1 MNKLGV
7 LAGVC
12 SILSFGVLGCNE
24 NPTSVIDLEGKSE
37 GEISSSSSQES
48 KSSGEI
54 TLRNTQKKSSSSV
67 SSSSVK
73 SESRGNGLSS
83 SSVRSSSSKAVSSSS
98 RPPDSF
104 SSPES
109 SSSDAPIETKSWY
122 GHATY
127 TTAKVVASNADE
139 LECNESTVADNL
151 NGYDV
156 AYEFNLPR
164 DLGRDSFGKHPA
176 YIDNTVNPVS
186 AECGSI
192 IFDGLNGLII
202 PLDEIFKSKGF
213 VAEVRFMPTKEGNMA
228 NIFVAEP
235 PGSGKTGWQIR
246 LDGTD
251 VVFHMR
257 DPEVRKQKNWESI
270 TLGEVSL
277 NEWHVVRIKIFPRK
291 SELTGK
297 IVYTFNAFLDGKMR
311 RSSEYNGDVSN
322 IEYGLGIG
330 YDSMYQTL
338 HNDRY
343 FTGKIDYIRYG
354 KITED
359 GL

>member
-7 LAGVC
+7 LAGVF
-12 SILSFGVLGCNE
+12 SVLSFGVLGCNE
-24 NPTSVIDLEGKSE
+24 NPASVNDLDGRNN
-37 GEISSSSSQES
+37 GEISSSSVQES
-48 KSSGEI
+48 WASSENSV
-54 TLRNTQKKSSSSV
+54 LRTEKKSSSSV
-67 SSSSVK
+67 KDPSSEVGQTSSSV
-73 SESRGNGLSS
+73 LSS
-83 SSVRSSSSKAVSSSS
+83 SSKTASSSS
-98 RPPDSF
+98 RVITNYSA
-104 SSPES
+104 PES
-109 SSSDAPIETKSWY
+109 SSSDAPVETKSWY

-139 LECNESTVADNL
+139 LECSESTVADNL

-156 AYEFNLPR
+156 AYEFNLMR
-164 DLGRDSFGKHPA
+164 DLGRDSFGKHHA
-176 YIDNTVNPVS
+176 YIDNTVTPLL
-186 AECGSI
+186 AECGSV
-192 IFDGLNGLII
+192 IFDGSNGLII
-202 PLDEIFKSKGF
+202 PLDEIFKSRGF

-277 NEWHVVRIKIFPRK
+277 NEWHVVRIKIFPKK

-311 RSSEYNGDVSN
+311 CTSEYNADVSN

>member
-24 NPTSVIDLEGKSE
+24 NPASVNDLDGRNN
-37 GEISSSSSQES
+37 GEISSSSVQES
-48 KSSGEI
+48 WVPSENSV
-54 TLRNTQKKSSSSV
+54 LRTEKKSSSSV
-67 SSSSVK
+67 TNASH
-73 SESRGNGLSS
+73 EDGQTS
-83 SSVRSSSSKAVSSSS
+83 SSVRSSSSQTESSSS
-98 RPPDSF
+98 RPFVRSSF
-104 SSPES
+104 PES
-109 SSSDAPIETKSWY
+109 SSSDAPVETKSWY

-127 TTAKVVASNADE
+127 TTAKVVAANADE

-156 AYEFNLPR
+156 AYEFNLQR

-202 PLDEIFKSKGF
+202 PLDEIFKSRGF

-257 DPEVRKQKNWESI
+257 DPEVRKQKNWESAAS
-270 TLGEVSL
+270 TRMPLRE
-277 NEWHVVRIKIFPRK
+277 NR
-291 SELTGK
+291 
-297 IVYTFNAFLDGKMR
+297 N
-311 RSSEYNGDVSN
+311 
-322 IEYGLGIG
+322 
-330 YDSMYQTL
+330 
-338 HNDRY
+338 
-343 FTGKIDYIRYG
+343 
-354 KITED
+354 
-359 GL
+359 

>member
-1 MNKLGV
+1 M
-7 LAGVC
+7 
-12 SILSFGVLGCNE
+12 
-24 NPTSVIDLEGKSE
+24 
-37 GEISSSSSQES
+37 
-48 KSSGEI
+48 
-54 TLRNTQKKSSSSV
+54 
-67 SSSSVK
+67 
-73 SESRGNGLSS
+73 
-83 SSVRSSSSKAVSSSS
+83 
-98 RPPDSF
+98 
-104 SSPES
+104 
-109 SSSDAPIETKSWY
+109 
-122 GHATY
+122 
-127 TTAKVVASNADE
+127 
-139 LECNESTVADNL
+139 
-151 NGYDV
+151 
-156 AYEFNLPR
+156 AYEFNLQR

-202 PLDEIFKSKGF
+202 PLDEIFKSRGF

-277 NEWHVVRIKIFPRK
+277 NEWHVVRIKIFPKK

-297 IVYTFNAFLDGKMR
+297 IAYTFNAFLDGKMR
-311 RSSEYNGDVSN
+311 RSSEYNADVSN

>member
-24 NPTSVIDLEGKSE
+24 NPASVNDLDGRNN
-37 GEISSSSSQES
+37 GEISSSSVQES
-48 KSSGEI
+48 WVPSENSV
-54 TLRNTQKKSSSSV
+54 LRTEKKSSSSV
-67 SSSSVK
+67 TNASH
-73 SESRGNGLSS
+73 EDGQTS
-83 SSVRSSSSKAVSSSS
+83 SSVRSSSSQTESSSS
-98 RPPDSF
+98 RPFVRSSF
-104 SSPES
+104 PES
-109 SSSDAPIETKSWY
+109 SSSEAPIETRSWY
-122 GHATY
+122 NHTTY
-127 TTAKVVASNADE
+127 TTAKVVATNADE
-139 LECNESTVADNL
+139 LECNESAVTDDL
-151 NGYDV
+151 KDYDV
-156 AYEFNLPR
+156 AYEFNLQR

-192 IFDGLNGLII
+192 IFDGSNGLII

-213 VAEVRFMPTKEGNMA
+213 VAEVRFMPTKKGNIA

-235 PGSGKTGWQIR
+235 PGSGKTGWQLR

-257 DPEVRKQKNWESI
+257 DPNVRKEKNWESI
-270 TLGEVSL
+270 SLGEVSL

>member
-24 NPTSVIDLEGKSE
+24 NPASVNDLDGRNN
-37 GEISSSSSQES
+37 GEISSSSVQES
-48 KSSGEI
+48 WVPSENSV
-54 TLRNTQKKSSSSV
+54 LRTEKKSSSSAKNPSSEV
-67 SSSSVK
+67 GRTSSSV
-73 SESRGNGLSS
+73 LSS
-83 SSVRSSSSKAVSSSS
+83 SSKTASSSS
-98 RPPDSF
+98 RVITNYSAL
-104 SSPES
+104 ES
-109 SSSDAPIETKSWY
+109 SSSEAPIETRSWY
-122 GHATY
+122 NHTTY
-127 TTAKVVASNADE
+127 TTAKVVAANADE
-139 LECNESTVADNL
+139 LECNESAVTDDL
-151 NGYDV
+151 KDYDV
-156 AYEFNLPR
+156 AYEFNLQR

-202 PLDEIFKSKGF
+202 PLDEIFKSRGF

-311 RSSEYNGDVSN
+311 RSSEYNADVSN

>member
-37 GEISSSSSQES
+37 GEISSSSVQKSES
-48 KSSGEI
+48 SDGK
-54 TLRNTQKKSSSSV
+54 TLLSTEKKSSSSV
-67 SSSSVK
+67 TNASH
-73 SESRGNGLSS
+73 EDGQTS
-83 SSVRSSSSKAVSSSS
+83 SSVRSFSSQTESSSS
-98 RPPDSF
+98 RPFVRSSF
-104 SSPES
+104 PES
-109 SSSDAPIETKSWY
+109 SSSEAPVETRSWY
-122 GHATY
+122 NHTTY
-127 TTAKVVASNADE
+127 TTAKVVAANADE
-139 LECNESTVADNL
+139 LECNESAVTDDL
-151 NGYDV
+151 KDYDV
-156 AYEFNLPR
+156 AYEFNSLR
-164 DLGRDSFGKHPA
+164 DLGRDYFGKNNA
-176 YIDNTVNPVS
+176 YIDDTVNPVS
-186 AECGSI
+186 AECGSV
-192 IFDGLNGLII
+192 IFDGSNGLII

-213 VAEVRFMPTKEGNMA
+213 VAEVRFMPTKKGNIA

-235 PGSGKTGWQIR
+235 PGSGKTGWQLR

-257 DPEVRKQKNWESI
+257 DPNVRKEKNWESI
-270 TLGEVSL
+270 SLGEVSL
-277 NEWHVVRIKIFPRK
+277 NEWHVVRIKIFPKK
-291 SELTGK
+291 SVLTGK

-311 RSSEYNGDVSN
+311 RSSEYNADVSN

-330 YDSMYQTL
+330 YDSMYQSL
-338 HNDRY
+338 HGDRF

>member
-1 MNKLGV
+1 MHKLGV
-7 LAGVC
+7 LAGVF
-12 SILSFGVLGCNE
+12 SILSFGVLGCSE
-24 NPTSVIDLEGKSE
+24 NPANIIDTEGGVK
-37 GEISSSSSQES
+37 GEISSSSVQDSLD
-48 KSSGEI
+48 SGENLNSL
-54 TLRNTQKKSSSSV
+54 TEKNSSSSVKNTSSEVGQTSSSV
-67 SSSSVK
+67 SSSS
-73 SESRGNGLSS
+73 SE
-83 SSVRSSSSKAVSSSS
+83 AVSSSS
-98 RPPDSF
+98 RPF
-104 SSPES
+104 VRTFIPES
-109 SSSDAPIETKSWY
+109 SSSDAPVETKSWY
-122 GHATY
+122 GHTTY
-127 TTAKVVASNADE
+127 TTAKVVAANADE

-156 AYEFNLPR
+156 AYEFNLQR

-176 YIDNTVNPVS
+176 YIDDTVNPVS
-186 AECGSI
+186 AECGSV
-192 IFDGLNGLII
+192 IFDGSNGLII

-213 VAEVRFMPTKEGNMA
+213 VAEVRFMPTKKGNIA

-235 PGSGKTGWQIR
+235 PGSGKTGWQLR

-257 DPEVRKQKNWESI
+257 DPNVRKEKNWESI
-270 TLGEVSL
+270 SLGEVSL
-277 NEWHVVRIKIFPRK
+277 NEWHVVRIKIFPKK
-291 SELTGK
+291 SVLTGK

-311 RSSEYNGDVSN
+311 RSSEYNADVSN

-330 YDSMYQTL
+330 YDSMYQSL
-338 HNDRY
+338 HGDRF